1 MTWAQIASG
10 LSDILSLLLIVR
22 LVFLRLH
29 AAYRVFCAFLLLEI
43 ISQSFAFLD
52 KYTPIRHLVDYR
64 VAWLVLQVLFWILSI
79 WMVYALLRAI
89 LEKLP
94 GILRFSRRVLKIALP
109 ISILIALVTAG
120 PEYVASG
127 ASIAKDPIDYFVL
140 LGLIL
145 SRMVATVCVLILLA
159 TLLFI
164 LWFPV
169 AMPRNLAIFSIG
181 FAVYFTAKTF
191 LLLFYN
197 FWSHESRMLV
207 SNIVAFILCICLA
220 YWISFINRNGEFAQ
234 VTIGH
239 SWRASK
245 QTSLMKDLE
254 GLNAVLSRS
263 GRR

>member
-1 MTWAQIASG
+1 MNGALIASG
-10 LSDILSLLLIVR
+10 LSDVLSLLLIIR
-22 LVFLRLH
+22 LFSLRLH
-29 AAYRVFCAFLLLEI
+29 AAYRVFCAFLLLEV

-64 VAWLVLQVLFWILSI
+64 VAWIALQVLFWILSI

-89 LEKLP
+89 LKKLP
-94 GILRFSRRVLKIALP
+94 GILRFSRRVLKIAIP
-109 ISILIALVTAG
+109 ISVVVALIIAG

-127 ASIAKDPIDYFVL
+127 ASIAKDPIDYFVV

-145 SRMVATVCVLILLA
+145 SRIVSTICVLILLA

-169 AMPRNLAIFSIG
+169 TMPRNLAIFSIG

-191 LLLFYN
+191 LLLFHN
-197 FWSHESRMLV
+197 FWSHESRPIV

-220 YWISFINRNGEFAQ
+220 YWITFLNRNGEFAQ

-254 GLNAVLSRS
+254 GLNAVLGRA